1 MRSPP
6 EATRLPR
13 VRAARPIRSYSEGN
27 AGGSF
32 VGPNDLK
39 NQRKRGAVRR
49 KGKEHFMESIEI
61 NRRTMLS
68 MAAAGAALA
77 APALAQAATSAT
89 GGQAHKSQPPSKQ
102 NAVWN
107 HDQVALLI
115 IDYQPEMLAAIRSE
129 TSADMI
135 QLNTIYMIRIAKALD
150 IPIVLSSVGVELGVN
165 SPTAPAIAAEL
176 PGVKAIDRGTMDAW
190 EHPGFLAAVKATGK
204 KRLIFAALFT
214 EVCLAFPVVDAIKD
228 GYETM
233 FVEDMVGGQSPVS
246 HKAAIAR
253 ITQAGSIPNS
263 VLGLSAELFRDWGSL
278 EAEKAKPIII
288 WYLTELKKLHLR

>member
-1 MRSPP
+1 
-6 EATRLPR
+6 
-13 VRAARPIRSYSEGN
+13 
-27 AGGSF
+27 
-32 VGPNDLK
+32 
-39 NQRKRGAVRR
+39 
-49 KGKEHFMESIEI
+49 
-61 NRRTMLS
+61 

-77 APALAQAATSAT
+77 APSAAHAAAAV
-89 GGQAHKSQPPSKQ
+89 GGGERSQPPSPQ

-129 TSADMI
+129 TPADMI
-135 QLNTIYMIRIAKALD
+135 QLNTIYMLRIAKALN

-190 EHPGFLAAVKATGK
+190 EHPGFLAAVKATGR

-214 EVCLAFPVVDAIKD
+214 EVCLAFPAVDAMKE
-228 GYETM
+228 GYEVM

-246 HKAAIAR
+246 HKAAISR
-253 ITQAGSIPNS
+253 ITQAGALPNS

-278 EAEKAKPIII
+278 EAQKAKPIII
-288 WYLTELKKLHLR
+288 WYLNELKKLHLR

>member
-1 MRSPP
+1 
-6 EATRLPR
+6 
-13 VRAARPIRSYSEGN
+13 
-27 AGGSF
+27 
-32 VGPNDLK
+32 VGPVEL
-39 NQRKRGAVRR
+39 
-49 KGKEHFMESIEI
+49 
-61 NRRTMLS
+61 NRRTLIS

-77 APALAQAATSAT
+77 APGVAHAAPA
-89 GGQAHKSQPPSKQ
+89 GGAKSQPPSQQ

-129 TSADMI
+129 TPADII
-135 QLNTIYMIRIAKALD
+135 QLNTIYMIRIAKALN

-190 EHPGFLAAVKATGK
+190 EHPGFLAAVKATGR

-214 EVCLAFPVVDAIKD
+214 EVCLAFPIVDAIKE

-246 HKAAIAR
+246 HKAAISR
-253 ITQAGSIPNS
+253 ITQAGAIPNS

-278 EAEKAKPIII
+278 EAQKAKPIII
-288 WYLTELKKLHLR
+288 WYLAEIRKLGSK

>member
-1 MRSPP
+1 M
-6 EATRLPR
+6 
-13 VRAARPIRSYSEGN
+13 
-27 AGGSF
+27 
-32 VGPNDLK
+32 
-39 NQRKRGAVRR
+39 
-49 KGKEHFMESIEI
+49 
-61 NRRTMLS
+61 NRRSLIS

-77 APALAQAATSAT
+77 APSAAHAAAAV
-89 GGQAHKSQPPSKQ
+89 GGGERSQPPSPQ

-129 TSADMI
+129 TPADMI
-135 QLNTIYMIRIAKALD
+135 QLNTIYMLRIAKALN

-190 EHPGFLAAVKATGK
+190 EHPGFLAAVKATGR

-214 EVCLAFPVVDAIKD
+214 EVCLAFPAVDAMKE
-228 GYETM
+228 GYEVM

-246 HKAAIAR
+246 HKAAISR
-253 ITQAGSIPNS
+253 ITQAGALPNS

-278 EAEKAKPIII
+278 EAQKAKPIII
-288 WYLTELKKLHLR
+288 WYLNELKKLHLR

>member
-1 MRSPP
+1 MQPL
-6 EATRLPR
+6 EL
-13 VRAARPIRSYSEGN
+13 
-27 AGGSF
+27 
-32 VGPNDLK
+32 
-39 NQRKRGAVRR
+39 
-49 KGKEHFMESIEI
+49 
-61 NRRTMLS
+61 NRRTLIS
-68 MAAAGAALA
+68 MAAAGATLA
-77 APALAQAATSAT
+77 VPGIAQAAA
-89 GGQAHKSQPPSKQ
+89 GPAVPALGKSQPPSKQ

-129 TSADMI
+129 TPADMI
-135 QLNTIYMIRIAKALD
+135 QLNTIYMIRIAKALN

-214 EVCLAFPVVDAIKD
+214 EVCLAFPIVDAIKE

-253 ITQAGSIPNS
+253 ITQVGAIPNS
-263 VLGLSAELFRDWGSL
+263 VLGLSAELFREWGSL
-278 EAEKAKPIII
+278 EAHAAKPIII
-288 WYLTELKKLHLR
+288 WYLNELKKLHLR